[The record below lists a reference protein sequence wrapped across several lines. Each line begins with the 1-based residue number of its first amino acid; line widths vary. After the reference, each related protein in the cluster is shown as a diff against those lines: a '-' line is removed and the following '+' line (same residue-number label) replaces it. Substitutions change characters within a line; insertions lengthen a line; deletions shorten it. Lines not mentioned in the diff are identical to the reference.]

1 MSVLIALT
9 IVSSSVTAIVETVP
23 YYYKSQERLWVLF
36 ESIIVAVFTFEFVIR
51 CYAHSSTLKQFIKFC
66 RSFYTVVDLVA
77 IAPFY
82 LGILVYQDSWS
93 DMQRFTVLR
102 LFRLLRLFRCYTFSS
117 LLQLSIDALIMSLRK
132 SVDAL
137 LALLV
142 FISFIMVAFSTLMY
156 FAERGVWDPARR
168 AFIDAT
174 GEISQF
180 SSIPHSLWFVAE
192 IITTVGLGDIH
203 PKTVTGK
210 TIAVPLMMFS
220 LLIIALPSI
229 VIGRNFAE
237 SWAWLR
243 STRPVRIPIS
253 THLSPTSVTGATTL
267 GSSTAATA
275 AVASATTA
283 TGALNTAPTG
293 SAASTSPPPLER
305 ESHFLA
311 ELSSTQLATQLPVE
325 LSGAADRLRL
335 PAPSTDVGEH
345 GEVMLGILQELQRQ
359 NELLERLVL
368 AAHAS
373 AGASRQYS
381 SPMSRSGSFAGS
393 AGGNLSEIEDV

>member
-36 ESIIVAVFTFEFVIR
+36 ESIIVAVFTFEFATR
-51 CYAHSSTLKQFIKFC
+51 CYAHSSTMTQFIKFC
-66 RSFYTVVDLVA
+66 RSFYTVIDLVA
-77 IAPFY
+77 IVPFY
-82 LGILVYQDSWS
+82 LGILAYQDSWS

-156 FAERGVWDPARR
+156 FAERGIWDPVRR
-168 AFIDAT
+168 AFIDIN
-174 GEISQF
+174 GEVSQF

-243 STRPVRIPIS
+243 STRPMRIPIS
-253 THLSPTSVTGATTL
+253 SQLSPTSVTGATTL
-267 GSSTAATA
+267 GTGMA
-275 AVASATTA
+275 AVTLTTA
-283 TGALNTAPTG
+283 TTGASATAPTG
-293 SAASTSPPPLER
+293 SPPPLGR
-305 ESHFLA
+305 ESQFLA

-325 LSGAADRLRL
+325 LPGAADRIPL
-335 PAPSTDVGEH
+335 PAPSTDIGEH

-368 AAHAS
+368 AAHTGD
-373 AGASRQYS
+373 GANRQYS
-381 SPMSRSGSFAGS
+381 SLVSRSGSFTGS
-393 AGGNLSEIEDV
+393 TGGNLSEIEDV